1 MDVKEI
7 NKGKINLKFK
17 SAIPVIAAVARC
29 VIGFILARGLIFA
42 EYAPFGIAWC
52 AASGGIGT
60 VGAILGYASI
70 LYKAN
75 GLKYI
80 AICILIY
87 TAGYIFR
94 DTTIIK
100 KRAFM
105 PITTLICTASIGFVF
120 VLGGMNPWRDAMFF
134 LTEVALS
141 TASAYFYALSL
152 KGKNER
158 QRRVGLFLLAATAIL
173 PLHSVSIFSLSVGK
187 VLSGLLILIMGYYGG
202 VGAGSATGI
211 TLSFA
216 MGGAL
221 SPIYGMCGLVA
232 PLFRTR
238 GVLIYI
244 ATFLAV
250 GITATLWTTMN
261 ITMAFI
267 GESTMASALFLTIMN
282 FYGVK
287 LEKVFS
293 TKAEVQD
300 YERLKKYLSRR
311 IKRTSEAFYELSYI
325 FGGKREQDEKS
336 FAPVFDAPLQKV
348 CKKCVLANN
357 CWERE
362 FIKNKEAIEV
372 AINALEGKSKLETR
386 DFPVHFAARCIK
398 IDEFID
404 VANHELAKVLYRKKC
419 RAEIEENRRFI
430 KKQYGE
436 MGRII
441 AGLNDELA
449 LTIDE
454 RYEVKISDF
463 FESNEI
469 TAYPTVYRDLKNHI
483 HIEVEGERLERLCC
497 EEFAEDLSDYL
508 GFKVTVPIR
517 TGDERIVLRQKE
529 TLKVS
534 FGASFNKK
542 RGNTISGDA
551 GSYYRTEEGNLALIL
566 ADGMGSGNDA
576 AIISSN
582 TIKLV
587 ERFNRA
593 KIDMALALSVI
604 NSALTVNGE
613 SESAFT
619 TIDFMELNLY
629 NGKASIWKLG
639 SAPTYICHKGRVRT
653 INCTTLPAGVPAP
666 KKNNAERNDVQI
678 YPEDFLVFITD
689 GVIETEDD
697 GWISDLIANYKG
709 KSARELTGEIV
720 AAASAK
726 YEGGDDMTVITVYVD
741 KNI

>member
-7 NKGKINLKFK
+7 EKGKINSKLKN
-17 SAIPVIAAVARC
+17 AIPVLAAISRGI
-29 VIGFILARGLIFA
+29 IGFILARGLIFA

-52 AASGGIGT
+52 AASGGVGT

-75 GLKYI
+75 GLKYV

-105 PITTLICTASIGFVF
+105 PVATIVCTASIGFVF
-120 VLGGMNPWRDAMFF
+120 VLGGMNPLRDMIFF
-134 LTEVALS
+134 LSEVALS
-141 TASAYFYALSL
+141 AVSAYFYGLAL

-158 QRRVGLFLLAATAIL
+158 QRRVGFSLLAATAIL
-173 PLHSVSIFSLSVGK
+173 PLDGVSIFSLSVGK
-187 VLSGLLILIMGYYGG
+187 IASGLLILIMGYYGG

-221 SPIYGMCGLVA
+221 SPIYGMCGLIA

-238 GVLIYI
+238 GIFAYI
-244 ATFLAV
+244 ASFLTV
-250 GITATLWTTMN
+250 GVVATLWTTLDL
-261 ITMAFI
+261 TAVFV
-267 GESTMASALFLTIMN
+267 GESALASALFLTVMN
-282 FYGVK
+282 FCGDK
-287 LEKVFS
+287 LKKAFAK
-293 TKAEVQD
+293 KAEANG
-300 YERLKKYLSRR
+300 YERMKKYINRR
-311 IKRTSEAFYELSYI
+311 IRQTSEAFYELSYI
-325 FGGKREQDEKS
+325 FSGKKEQDEKS
-336 FAPVFDAPLQKV
+336 FTPVFDAPLQKV

-362 FIKNKEAIEV
+362 FVKNKEAMEV
-372 AINALEGKSKLETR
+372 ALSVLERKSKLEAR
-386 DFPVHFAARCIK
+386 DFPVHFTARCIK
-398 IDEFID
+398 FDEFINA
-404 VANHELAKVLYRKKC
+404 ANNELTKVLYRKKC
-419 RAEIEENRRFI
+419 KAEIEGNRSFI

-441 AGLNDELA
+441 EEMKDELT
-449 LTIDE
+449 LTPDE
-454 RYEVKISDF
+454 KYEMKISDF
-463 FESNEI
+463 FEMHEI
-469 TAYPTVYRDLKNHI
+469 TAYPTVYRDFKNHI
-483 HIEVEGERLERLCC
+483 RIEIEGERLERLCC
-497 EEFAEDLSDYL
+497 EEFAEDLSDFL
-508 GFKVTVPIR
+508 GFKVTVPTR
-517 TGDERIVLRQKE
+517 TGDECIALRQKE

-534 FGASFNKK
+534 LGASFNKK
-542 RGNTISGDA
+542 RGNAVSGDA
-551 GSYYRTEEGNLALIL
+551 GSYYRTEDGNLALIL
-566 ADGMGSGNDA
+566 ADGMGSGNEA

-582 TIKLV
+582 TVKLM

-593 KIDMALALSVI
+593 KIDMGLALSVI

-613 SESAFT
+613 SDGVFT
-619 TIDFMELNLY
+619 TVDFMELNLY
-629 NGKASIWKLG
+629 NGKASFWKLG
-639 SAPTYICHKGRVRT
+639 SAPTYIRHKGRVRK
-653 INCTTLPAGVPAP
+653 INCTTLPAGVPTP
-666 KKNNAERNDVQI
+666 SKNIAERTDVQI

-689 GVIETEDD
+689 GVIETEND
-697 GWISDLIANYKG
+697 GWIFDLISNYKG